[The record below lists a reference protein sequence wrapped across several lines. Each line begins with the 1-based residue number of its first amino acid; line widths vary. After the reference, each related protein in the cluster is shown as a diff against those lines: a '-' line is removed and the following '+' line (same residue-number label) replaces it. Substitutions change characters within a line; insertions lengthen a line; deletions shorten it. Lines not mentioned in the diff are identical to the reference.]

1 MVVLRGVLIAVFVGV
16 PTALRPAEEVAEARE
31 AREAHGNPLTPPGQG
46 RSKVAPSM
54 MSPLPGFKSFK
65 SRCPCSTHVILIIF
79 KRCM

>member
-31 AREAHGNPLTPPGQG
+31 AREAHGNPLTPPCQG